1 MNGVMDR
8 AGHAQGNAKQPRNYK
23 LVVDPFLVK
32 GNTKLYRY
40 DGIVP
45 NDASYPPVVPRD
57 PRSHLTR
64 IWTRLETLE
73 LPVPRFKIDENYVGD
88 PPPLEVTISHLND
101 NIDKQFLTD
110 IVQKFGAIEELFIYY
125 HPFTNKH
132 LGLGR
137 VIFETTEGS
146 KACVERLNNSSVMG
160 KVLQV
165 FLDPFGEQCKKLF
178 DELTIEKKPPVPEEK
193 VKEPEVVASKPEEE
207 KRVETK
213 EKAPVAK
220 EKERSKDDEYSK
232 SHLKDRDRGRTDKER
247 QYSRSYVQ
255 SRSDYTPSSSD
266 MGYGTAP
273 SDFGYG
279 SANSTPLAY
288 EYPHNLPLSAQYP
301 YGAYHTMNAPQL
313 WPMPPQQWSAEA
325 WDRLTPT
332 MAPPQKWQESSSAS
346 YIRNSTSEKE
356 IKTVRE
362 SKEKE
367 RDSRE
372 RDKKKN
378 SATSGKKKEKEK
390 EETKQEKTLDLDTRI
405 ALLLKGK
412 GSGGL
417 APPFLNIGGESE
429 EETMIK
435 PQPIPIP
442 TSIDSDDDLN
452 LSRSFQS
459 ITEFY
464 RALEADP
471 ERALSGR
478 DGQYSMG
485 SPMQLRTNRSSVS
498 LSDLPINPPPPDTD
512 ANPTETPDQNGIL
525 STTPSPFLSRDVYL
539 KCHRDGVEHA
549 LVARQKEVLE
559 TSALLKKIEM
569 DKIGSDIS
577 SSEDELL
584 TGEHVENN
592 YSPIYPQTS
601 TKNDKDDDQMSLSS
615 LSSNEQKIEESK
627 LDAMPS
633 SISTFPGTTF
643 NPYHQYPGYPSAPY
657 YSGATY
663 VQTQDWRHA
672 YPYGAAS
679 ATTAMYFPHPQYPH
693 FSHFTPT
700 QPYMPYHLPQRKMET
715 SNNPH
720 APTINAVLQEITQE
734 LKQILKRDFNKKM
747 VENTAFKKFESWWE
761 EESTKENKTVQ
772 VDKSDSQTESKSLPS
787 KENLNILLEANR
799 ESLYSNINLDNL
811 GFGLGFRAS
820 LPKMPSFRRK
830 KSPTIDDD
838 SHKMSD
844 EEIVHHSDNEEGISR
859 MIRKSSSSSSLSSSS
874 GFSSSSDSL
883 SSDDSSSDSEEDE
896 IKVLNRR
903 RSATPQERLTP
914 IPTGEDTMSPLLDEL
929 ETVKTPEPMQVEPD
943 ERDVKAQS
951 PDRLAPTSEE
961 DMSDEERKYLERRKR
976 NTEYMEQIEKER
988 LAREREAPAASRLS
1002 RSSDLE
1008 KHYQDQLEL
1017 EKEMLLSVNRN
1028 PEAPVVINLPKE
1040 LESKATESSD
1050 EENLE
1055 ERRKKAIEK
1064 SKSLNG
1070 SLQKSVSLSESSDGG
1085 STPKSQ
1091 VTIEHSYCIRPEK
1104 ENMEMTELTK
1114 QSLVHDHGYTNKEEV
1129 IAPKVVEKPPRQRK
1143 PKEKKL
1149 KELQN
1154 VIDYNHQLQQQ
1165 QLRKPTVVHEMK
1177 HKERDMVTEMGILYE
1192 FLTKGIDLEDINYMK
1207 TSYEAMLADDSIGYW
1222 LNDTHWVDHCVTD
1235 LYSSPP
1241 KKRKRDDLRI
1251 HSTGCART
1259 EGYYKVAAVEKA
1271 KYKYH
1276 HTKAYTSPNV
1286 PVTKAQ
1292 GLSREARSNQRR
1304 LLTAF
1309 GIDTDSDLLKFN
1321 QLKFRK
1327 KHLKFGK
1334 SAIHDW
1340 GLFAMEP
1347 IAADEMVI
1355 EYVGQMVRP
1364 SVADLRESK
1373 YEAVGIGSSYLFRID
1388 LEHIIDA
1395 TKCGNLARFINHSCN
1410 PNCYAKVITIESQKK
1425 IVIYSKQPIGVNEEI
1440 TYDYKFPIE
1449 DEKIPCLC
1457 GAATCR
1463 GTLN

>member
-1 MNGVMDR
+1 MERSGQNS
-8 AGHAQGNAKQPRNYK
+8 KQPRNYK

-40 DGIVP
+40 DGVVP
-45 NDASYPPVVPRD
+45 NDTSYPPVVPRD

-73 LPVPRFKIDENYVGD
+73 LPIPRFKIDANYVGE

-125 HPFTNKH
+125 HPYTNKH

-160 KVLQV
+160 KILQV
-165 FLDPFGEQCKKLF
+165 FLDPFGEKCKKLF
-178 DELTIEKKPPVPEEK
+178 DDLTIEKKPPIVVEEK
-193 VKEPEVVASKPEEE
+193 VIP
-207 KRVETK
+207 
-213 EKAPVAK
+213 KAPVEIEQVRVEEDK
-220 EKERSKDDEYSK
+220 KKPEKVVSK
-232 SHLKDRDRGRTDKER
+232 DKER
-247 QYSRSYVQ
+247 VKEVPKEEEYRKDKDRVRIDKERPYSRSFVQ
-255 SRSDYTPSSSD
+255 SRSEYTPSSSD

-288 EYPHNLPLSAQYP
+288 EYAHIPPQYSYGP
-301 YGAYHTMNAPQL
+301 YAMNAPPM
-313 WPMPPQQWSAEA
+313 WPMPPQQWPTEA

-332 MAPPQKWQESSSAS
+332 IAPPQKWQESTNYARGSAS
-346 YIRNSTSEKE
+346 VSEKE
-356 IKTVRE
+356 VTKTTSRDKD
-362 SKEKE
+362 KEKE
-367 RDSRE
+367 KDTRD

-378 SATSGKKKEKEK
+378 NNNNNSSNTNAGCASKKKEKEM
-390 EETKQEKTLDLDTRI
+390 EEKQEKTLDLDTRI
-405 ALLLKGK
+405 AMLLKGK
-412 GSGGL
+412 GTGGL
-417 APPFLNIGGESE
+417 APPFLTLGGESE
-429 EETMIK
+429 DEIHLK
-435 PQPIPIP
+435 PVSIPISA
-442 TSIDSDDDLN
+442 SIDSDDD
-452 LSRSFQS
+452 
-459 ITEFY
+459 
-464 RALEADP
+464 
-471 ERALSGR
+471 
-478 DGQYSMG
+478 
-485 SPMQLRTNRSSVS
+485 RSSVS
-498 LSDLPINPPPPDTD
+498 LSDLPINPPPPDVEINTTSS
-512 ANPTETPDQNGIL
+512 TEQNGVL
-525 STTPSPFLSRDVYL
+525 STTPSPFLSREIYM

-584 TGEHVENN
+584 TGEPIENN
-592 YSPIYPQTS
+592 YSPIYPS
-601 TKNDKDDDQMSLSS
+601 TNTKVEKDDDQMSLSS

-627 LDAMPS
+627 LDEIPPLPHPPFPNSFNPYQQYQGYPGPPYAY
-633 SISTFPGTTF
+633 PGTT
-643 NPYHQYPGYPSAPY
+643 YISA
-657 YSGATY
+657 
-663 VQTQDWRHA
+663 QDWRHA
-672 YPYGAAS
+672 YPMT
-679 ATTAMYFPHPQYPH
+679 ATPMYFPQYPQ
-693 FSHFTPT
+693 FSHY
-700 QPYMPYHLPQRKMET
+700 QPSQPFMPYQLPVRKIEST
-715 SNNPH
+715 NNPH
-720 APTINAVLQEITQE
+720 APTINAVVQQITQE

-747 VENTAFKKFESWWE
+747 VENTAFKKFETWWE
-761 EESTKENKTVQ
+761 EESTKV
-772 VDKSDSQTESKSLPS
+772 SKGETPRVEAATKPAPA
-787 KENLNILLEANR
+787 KENLNILMEANR
-799 ESLYSNINLDNL
+799 ENLYSNINLDNL
-811 GFGLGFRAS
+811 GLGLGFRAS

-830 KSPTIDDD
+830 KLPSPTIEDDD

-844 EEIVHHSDNEEGISR
+844 EEIVHHSDNEDR
-859 MIRKSSSSSSLSSSS
+859 RRRRKTSSSSSISSGSS

-883 SSDDSSSDSEEDE
+883 STEDESSSEYDDE
-896 IKVLNRR
+896 IKLLNRR
-903 RSATPQERLTP
+903 SVTPQDRLTP
-914 IPTGEDTMSPLLDEL
+914 IPSGDDLMSPLSE
-929 ETVKTPEPMQVEPD
+929 VFKSPECAQVED
-943 ERDVKAQS
+943 
-951 PDRLAPTSEE
+951 TSSQDAVEE
-961 DMSDEERKYLERRKR
+961 KSIPNVITTEADMSDEERKYLERRKR

-988 LAREREAPAASRLS
+988 LAQEREV
-1002 RSSDLE
+1002 E
-1008 KHYQDQLEL
+1008 
-1017 EKEMLLSVNRN
+1017 
-1028 PEAPVVINLPKE
+1028 
-1040 LESKATESSD
+1040 TETPLAIQVAKTAETSSD

-1055 ERRKKAIEK
+1055 DRRKKAIEK
-1064 SKSLNG
+1064 SNG
-1070 SLQKSVSLSESSDGG
+1070 TLENATRSPSVLSSDGG

-1091 VTIEHSYCIRPEK
+1091 VTIEHSYCIPPDK
-1104 ENMEMTELTK
+1104 ENVETPE
-1114 QSLVHDHGYTNKEEV
+1114 SLLQQNLAHDHGYTNKEEV
-1129 IAPKVVEKPPRQRK
+1129 VVQKKPPRQRK
-1143 PKEKKL
+1143 PKKL

-1154 VIDYNHQLQQQ
+1154 VIDYNQ
-1165 QLRKPTVVHEMK
+1165 QLHAKMVKPTVVHDLK
-1177 HKERDMVTEMGILYE
+1177 HKERDMVSEMGILYE
-1192 FLTKGIDLEDINYMK
+1192 FLTKGIDLEDIDYMK

-1222 LNDTHWVDHCVTD
+1222 LNDTHWVDHCFTD
-1235 LYSSPP
+1235 LYSCPP
-1241 KKRKRDDLRI
+1241 KKRKRDDLRV
-1251 HSTGCART
+1251 HSSGSARS
-1259 EGYYKVAAVEKA
+1259 EGYYKVAAIEKA

-1276 HTKAYTSPNV
+1276 HTKSYNNTLPNI

-1309 GIDTDSDLLKFN
+1309 GTDTDSDLLKFN

-1327 KHLKFGK
+1327 KHLKFAK

-1364 SVADLRESK
+1364 SVADLRETK

-1457 GAATCR
+1457 GAVTCR

>member
-8 AGHAQGNAKQPRNYK
+8 VGHAQGNAKQPRNYK

-73 LPVPRFKIDENYVGD
+73 LPVPRFKIDENYVGE

-125 HPFTNKH
+125 HPFTSKH

-193 VKEPEVVASKPEEE
+193 VIEPEVVAAKPEEE
-207 KRVETK
+207 KKVEVK
-213 EKAPVAK
+213 EKVPVVK
-220 EKERSKDDEYSK
+220 DKERSKDDEYSK

-247 QYSRSYVQ
+247 AYSRSYVQ

-332 MAPPQKWQESSSAS
+332 MAPPQKWPESSSAS
-346 YIRNSTSEKE
+346 YIRNSTSEKD
-356 IKTVRE
+356 IKIVRE
-362 SKEKE
+362 GKEKE

-378 SATSGKKKEKEK
+378 SSASGKKKEKEK

-417 APPFLNIGGESE
+417 APPFLNIGGETE

-435 PQPIPIP
+435 PQPIAIP
-442 TSIDSDDDLN
+442 TSIDSDDD
-452 LSRSFQS
+452 
-459 ITEFY
+459 
-464 RALEADP
+464 
-471 ERALSGR
+471 
-478 DGQYSMG
+478 
-485 SPMQLRTNRSSVS
+485 RSSVS

-512 ANPTETPDQNGIL
+512 ANSTEPSDQNGLL
-525 STTPSPFLSRDVYL
+525 STTPSPFLSRDIYL

-584 TGEHVENN
+584 TGEHLENN
-592 YSPIYPQTS
+592 YSPIYPQNLA
-601 TKNDKDDDQMSLSS
+601 KNDKDDDQMSLSS

-633 SISTFPGTTF
+633 SITTFSGTTF
-643 NPYHQYPGYPSAPY
+643 NPYHQYPGYPSAAY
-657 YSGATY
+657 YPGATY
-663 VQTQDWRHA
+663 VQAQDWRHA
-672 YPYGAAS
+672 YPYGSTSA
-679 ATTAMYFPHPQYPH
+679 ATTMYFPHPQYSH
-693 FSHFTPT
+693 LSHFTLS

-720 APTINAVLQEITQE
+720 SPTINAVLQEITQE

-747 VENTAFKKFESWWE
+747 VENTAFKKFETWWE

-772 VDKSDSQTESKSLPS
+772 VDRSDSQTESKSQPS

-838 SHKMSD
+838 AHKMSD
-844 EEIVHHSDNEEGISR
+844 EDIVHHSDNEEGISR

-896 IKVLNRR
+896 IKILTRR
-903 RSATPQERLTP
+903 RSVTPQDRLTP
-914 IPTGEDTMSPLLDEL
+914 IPTGEDSMSPLLDEL
-929 ETVKTPEPMQVEPD
+929 ETIKTPEPMQVETD
-943 ERDVKAQS
+943 ELDDVKAQS
-951 PDRLAPTSEE
+951 PDRLEATSEE

-988 LAREREAPAASRLS
+988 LASEREAPTESRLN
-1002 RSSDLE
+1002 RSSVLE
-1008 KHYQDQLEL
+1008 KQYQDQLEL
-1017 EKEMLLSVNRN
+1017 EKEMFLSANRN
-1028 PEAPVVINLPKE
+1028 PEAPVNINLPKE
-1040 LESKATESSD
+1040 LDSKTTESSD

-1070 SLQKSVSLSESSDGG
+1070 SLQKSISLSESSDGG

-1091 VTIEHSYCIRPEK
+1091 VAIEHSYCIRPEK
-1104 ENMEMTELTK
+1104 ENMEVTEMTK

-1129 IAPKVVEKPPRQRK
+1129 IAPKVPEKLPRQRK

-1154 VIDYNHQLQQQ
+1154 VIDYNHHQLS
-1165 QLRKPTVVHEMK
+1165 KPAMVHEMK
-1177 HKERDMVTEMGILYE
+1177 HKERDMVTEMGVLYE

-1222 LNDTHWVDHCVTD
+1222 LNDTHWVGHCITD

-1327 KHLKFGK
+1327 KLLKFGK

>member
-1 MNGVMDR
+1 MNGTMER
-8 AGHAQGNAKQPRNYK
+8 SGQSHGNAKQPRNYK

-40 DGIVP
+40 DGVVP
-45 NDASYPPVVPRD
+45 NDPSYPPVIPRD

-73 LPVPRFKIDENYVGD
+73 LPIPRFKIDANYVGE

-110 IVQKFGAIEELFIYY
+110 IVQKFGAIEDLFIYY
-125 HPFTNKH
+125 HPYTNKH

-160 KVLQV
+160 KILQV
-165 FLDPFGEQCKKLF
+165 FLDPFGEKCKKLF
-178 DELTIEKKPPVPEEK
+178 DELTAEKKPVVVEEK
-193 VKEPEVVASKPEEE
+193 VAKVVEVEVKIEEE
-207 KRVETK
+207 KKKVEK
-213 EKAPVAK
+213 VVKDKDVIIKDEEFRKDK
-220 EKERSKDDEYSK
+220 DRSKERTYNRI
-232 SHLKDRDRGRTDKER
+232 L
-247 QYSRSYVQ
+247 VQ
-255 SRSDYTPSSSD
+255 NRSDYTPSSSD

-288 EYPHNLPLSAQYP
+288 EYPHNLQIPPQYSYGP
-301 YGAYHTMNAPQL
+301 YAMNAPM
-313 WPMPPQQWSAEA
+313 WPMPPQQWATEA
-325 WDRLTPT
+325 WERLTPNI
-332 MAPPQKWQESSSAS
+332 APTQKWQETTSYVRSTVDKDTGKSS
-346 YIRNSTSEKE
+346 RDN
-356 IKTVRE
+356 
-362 SKEKE
+362 KEKE
-367 RDSRE
+367 KDTRD

-378 SATSGKKKEKEK
+378 NNNNNNGSSSSNKKKDKDKGE
-390 EETKQEKTLDLDTRI
+390 KQEKTLDLDTRI
-405 ALLLKGK
+405 AMLLKGK

-417 APPFLNIGGESE
+417 APPFLSIAGESE
-429 EETMIK
+429 DELNLK
-435 PQPIPIP
+435 PQSIAIP
-442 TSIDSDDDLN
+442 TSIDSDDD
-452 LSRSFQS
+452 
-459 ITEFY
+459 
-464 RALEADP
+464 
-471 ERALSGR
+471 
-478 DGQYSMG
+478 
-485 SPMQLRTNRSSVS
+485 RSSVS
-498 LSDLPINPPPPDTD
+498 LSDLPINPPPPDVEVNTSSGS
-512 ANPTETPDQNGIL
+512 EQNGVL
-525 STTPSPFLSRDVYL
+525 STTPSPFLSREVYL

-559 TSALLKKIEM
+559 TSALLKKIEL

-584 TGEHVENN
+584 TGEQIENN
-592 YSPIYPQTS
+592 YSPIYPS
-601 TKNDKDDDQMSLSS
+601 SKYEAKIEKDDDQMSLSS

-627 LDAMPS
+627 IDEIPPLPHQP
-633 SISTFPGTTF
+633 FPNSF
-643 NPYHQYPGYPSAPY
+643 NPYQQYSGYPGPPYGYPSAAY
-657 YSGATY
+657 ISA
-663 VQTQDWRHA
+663 QDWRHA
-672 YPYGAAS
+672 YPYGAAPGAPS
-679 ATTAMYFPHPQYPH
+679 IYFPHPQYPQFPH
-693 FSHFTPT
+693 Y
-700 QPYMPYHLPQRKMET
+700 QPSQPFIPYQLPPRKIET
-715 SNNPH
+715 NNPH
-720 APTINAVLQEITQE
+720 APTINAVVQQITQE

-747 VENTAFKKFESWWE
+747 VEFTAFKKFEAWWE
-761 EESTKENKTVQ
+761 EESTKENKSAQIVKGEQ
-772 VDKSDSQTESKSLPS
+772 VETKPAQN
-787 KENLNILLEANR
+787 KENLNILIEANR
-799 ESLYSNINLDNL
+799 ENLYSNINLDNL
-811 GFGLGFRAS
+811 GLGLGFRAS

-830 KSPTIDDD
+830 KLPSPTIEDDD

-844 EEIVHHSDNEEGISR
+844 EEIIHHSDNEDR
-859 MIRKSSSSSSLSSSS
+859 TRRLRKTSSSSSISSGSS
-874 GFSSSSDSL
+874 GFSSSSDSM
-883 SSDDSSSDSEEDE
+883 SSDESSSEYDDE
-896 IKVLNRR
+896 IKLLNRR
-903 RSATPQERLTP
+903 SVTPQDRLTP
-914 IPTGEDTMSPLLDEL
+914 IPTSEDIMSPLIDSD
-929 ETVKTPEPMQVEPD
+929 TKTPESMQID
-943 ERDVKAQS
+943 SSQ
-951 PDRLAPTSEE
+951 DRLEPNASSEA
-961 DMSDEERKYLERRKR
+961 DVSDEERKYLERRKR

-988 LAREREAPAASRLS
+988 QSLELPESTKPFVERAHSEI
-1002 RSSDLE
+1002 E
-1008 KHYQDQLEL
+1008 KRYQDEIEIQ
-1017 EKEMLLSVNRN
+1017 KEMLLSMNRN
-1028 PEAPVVINLPKE
+1028 PEAPSEDAKE
-1040 LESKATESSD
+1040 EIKTETSSD

-1055 ERRKKAIEK
+1055 DRRKKAMEK
-1064 SKSLNG
+1064 SKSVNG
-1070 SLQKSVSLSESSDGG
+1070 TSVNRTLSESSDGG

-1091 VTIEHSYCIRPEK
+1091 VTIEHSYCIPPEK
-1104 ENMEMTELTK
+1104 ENIDATETLQQT
-1114 QSLVHDHGYTNKEEV
+1114 LAHDHGYTNKEEV
-1129 IAPKVVEKPPRQRK
+1129 IAPKVKEKPRQRQ

-1154 VIDYNHQLQQQ
+1154 VIDYNQQQ
-1165 QLRKPTVVHEMK
+1165 TVVKPMIVHDLK
-1177 HKERDMVTEMGILYE
+1177 HKERDMVSEMGILYE

-1207 TSYEAMLADDSIGYW
+1207 SSYEAMLADDSIGYW
-1222 LNDTHWVDHCVTD
+1222 LNDTHWVDHCLTD

-1241 KKRKRDDLRI
+1241 KKRKRDDLRV
-1251 HSTGCART
+1251 HVTGCART

-1276 HTKAYTSPNV
+1276 HTKAYNNTSPNV

-1309 GIDTDSDLLKFN
+1309 GTDTDSDLLKFN

-1327 KHLKFGK
+1327 KHLKFAK

-1364 SVADLRESK
+1364 SVADLRETK

-1388 LEHIIDA
+1388 LENIIDA

>member
-1 MNGVMDR
+1 MNGISMER
-8 AGHAQGNAKQPRNYK
+8 GGHNHGNTKQPRNYK

-45 NDASYPPVVPRD
+45 NDPSYPPVVPRD

-73 LPVPRFKIDENYVGD
+73 LPIPRFKIDEHYVGE

-110 IVQKFGAIEELFIYY
+110 IVQKFGAIEDLYIYY

-165 FLDPFGEQCKKLF
+165 FLDPFGERCKKLF
-178 DELTIEKKPPVPEEK
+178 DELTAEKKPQVQEEK
-193 VKEPEVVASKPEEE
+193 VVKAEPEVVAVKPDEDKKADPKTE
-207 KRVETK
+207 KSTVT
-213 EKAPVAK
+213 K
-220 EKERSKDDEYSK
+220 EKERTKEVKDEEYSRTQ
-232 SHLKDRDRGRTDKER
+232 HLKERERSRADKER
-247 QYSRSYVQ
+247 QYGRNFVQ
-255 SRSDYTPSSSD
+255 NRSDYTPSSSD

-273 SDFGYG
+273 SEFGYG

-288 EYPHNLPLSAQYP
+288 EYPHNIQLSAQYS
-301 YGAYHTMNAPQL
+301 YGPYHTLNAPPL
-313 WPMPPQQWSAEA
+313 WPMPPQQWSTEA
-325 WDRLTPT
+325 WERLTPT
-332 MAPPQKWQESSSAS
+332 MAPPQKWQESSANYS
-346 YIRNSTSEKE
+346 RNSSEKD
-356 IKTVRE
+356 IKTVRDN
-362 SKEKE
+362 KDKE
-367 RDSRE
+367 RDTRE

-378 SATSGKKKEKEK
+378 STVNSSNGGSKKKEKEK
-390 EETKQEKTLDLDTRI
+390 EKEEKQEKTLDLDTRI

-412 GSGGL
+412 GTGL

-429 EETMIK
+429 DEHSIK
-435 PQPIPIP
+435 PHPIPIP
-442 TSIDSDDDLN
+442 TSIDSDDD
-452 LSRSFQS
+452 
-459 ITEFY
+459 
-464 RALEADP
+464 
-471 ERALSGR
+471 
-478 DGQYSMG
+478 
-485 SPMQLRTNRSSVS
+485 RSSVS
-498 LSDLPINPPPPDTD
+498 LSDLPINPPPPDSD
-512 ANPTETPDQNGIL
+512 ANDTATSERNGTL
-525 STTPSPFLSRDVYL
+525 STTPSPFLSRDIYL

-592 YSPIYPQTS
+592 YSPIYPQS
-601 TKNDKDDDQMSLSS
+601 SAKNDKDDDQMSLSS
-615 LSSNEQKIEESK
+615 LSSNDQKIEESK
-627 LDAMPS
+627 IDTIPS
-633 SISTFPGTTF
+633 SLPPFPGTPF
-643 NPYHQYPGYPSAPY
+643 NPYHQYPGYPGTPY
-657 YSGATY
+657 GYPGPTY
-663 VQTQDWRHA
+663 VSTQDWRHA
-672 YPYGAAS
+672 YPYGPPS
-679 ATTAMYFPHPQYPH
+679 GATTMYFPHPQYPH
-693 FSHFTPT
+693 FPHFPPS
-700 QPYMPYHLPQRKMET
+700 QPYMPYHLPQRKVES

-720 APTINAVLQEITQE
+720 APTINAVVQQITQE

-772 VDKSDSQTESKSLPS
+772 VDKSDSQTESKSLPG
-787 KENLNILLEANR
+787 KENINILLEANR

-830 KSPTIDDD
+830 KLQPPTIEDDD

-844 EEIVHHSDNEEGISR
+844 EEIVHHSDNEEGVSR
-859 MIRKSSSSSSLSSSS
+859 RLRKSSSSSSVSSSS

-883 SSDDSSSDSEEDE
+883 SSDESSSDSDDE

-903 RSATPQERLTP
+903 SVTPQDRLTP
-914 IPTGEDTMSPLLDEL
+914 IPTGEDSMSPIFDDEIEPPL
-929 ETVKTPEPMQVEPD
+929 KSPEPMQVNIE
-943 ERDVKAQS
+943 EEDVKVDEERMQS
-951 PDRLAPTSEE
+951 PDRAILTSEE

-988 LAREREAPAASRLS
+988 LTRESEETSVSSVTPSLDSRINIS
-1002 RSSDLE
+1002 VDFE
-1008 KHYQDQLEL
+1008 KQYQDQLEL
-1017 EKEMLLSVNRN
+1017 EKEMYLSANRN
-1028 PEAPVVINLPKE
+1028 PEAPTGIHLLKE
-1040 LESKATESSD
+1040 QDSKVAERGQTSSD

-1070 SLQKSVSLSESSDGG
+1070 SLQKSVSLSDSSDGD

-1091 VTIEHSYCIRPEK
+1091 VTIEHSYCIPPEK
-1104 ENMEMTELTK
+1104 ENVEVPEVTQQT
-1114 QSLVHDHGYTNKEEV
+1114 LVHDHGYTNKEEE
-1129 IAPKVVEKPPRQRK
+1129 IIKPKVKEKSPRQRK
-1143 PKEKKL
+1143 PKDKKL

-1154 VIDYNHQLQQQ
+1154 VIDYNQ
-1165 QLRKPTVVHEMK
+1165 QLKQLTKPALLHEMK

-1222 LNDTHWVDHCVTD
+1222 LNDTHWVDHCITD

-1251 HSTGCART
+1251 HVTGCART
-1259 EGYYKVAAVEKA
+1259 EGYYKVTASEKA

-1276 HTKAYTSPNV
+1276 HTKAYTSPNL

-1388 LEHIIDA
+1388 LENIIDA

-1449 DEKIPCLC
+1449 DEKIACLC